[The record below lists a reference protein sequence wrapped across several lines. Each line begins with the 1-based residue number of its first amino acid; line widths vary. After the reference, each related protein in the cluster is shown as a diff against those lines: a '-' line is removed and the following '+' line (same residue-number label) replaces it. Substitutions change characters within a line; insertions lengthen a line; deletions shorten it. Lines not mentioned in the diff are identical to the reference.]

1 MPEKQKSIFYITG
14 ENKSQVANSPFVE
27 KVKRKGYE
35 VLYMVDPIDEYA
47 VQQVRC
53 SAFVSYIV
61 CRVDDRIYWRL
72 KVSGSV
78 GRLCQ
83 EAFLKLCK
91 GRAQFSMSTYLYLG
105 H

>member
-47 VQQVRC
+47 VQQVQC
-53 SAFVSYIV
+53 LCLIY
-61 CRVDDRIYWRL
+61 RVDDESSGDRRSVVAHVIVTYRECGWRAI
-72 KVSGSV
+72 
-78 GRLCQ
+78 RL
-83 EAFLKLCK
+83 AY
-91 GRAQFSMSTYLYLG
+91 R
-105 H
+105 

>member
-47 VQQVRC
+47 VQQVHVGNRKIC
-53 SAFVSYIV
+53 YT
-61 CRVDDRIYWRL
+61 R
-72 KVSGSV
+72 SV
-78 GRLCQ
+78 
-83 EAFLKLCK
+83 
-91 GRAQFSMSTYLYLG
+91 LY
-105 H
+105 